1 MGSLPPLKRV
11 LFLCRHNFMRSPTAE
26 RMFGKRP
33 DLEVRSAGTAADALT
48 RVNARMLE
56 WADLIFIIDD
66 QQRRSLRRRF
76 AGHPTLEHLIC
87 LDIPDEFTFMQP
99 ELVDLLAARAT
110 PHLPLSAPA
119 GARHAACQT
128 TADPPYRDS

>member
-1 MGSLPPLKRV
+1 
-11 LFLCRHNFMRSPTAE
+11 
-26 RMFGKRP
+26 MFGKRP
-33 DLEVRSAGTAADALT
+33 DLDVRSAGTAADALT

-56 WADLIFIIDD
+56 WPTSSSSWID

-99 ELVDLLAARAT
+99 ELEDLLTVRAT
-110 PHLPLSAPA
+110 PHLPLSAPT

-128 TADPPYRDS
+128 TADRPYRDS